1 MAELKERFYCIIDAS
16 SLFVINGFDV
26 TGSLK
31 EHDKENV
38 PKGCSALRFPHC
50 TERAEAGPRN
60 Q

>member
-1 MAELKERFYCIIDAS
+1 MAELKERFYCIIDAT
-16 SLFVINGFDV
+16 LFVINGFDV

-38 PKGCSALRFPHC
+38 PKGCSARCLPHC